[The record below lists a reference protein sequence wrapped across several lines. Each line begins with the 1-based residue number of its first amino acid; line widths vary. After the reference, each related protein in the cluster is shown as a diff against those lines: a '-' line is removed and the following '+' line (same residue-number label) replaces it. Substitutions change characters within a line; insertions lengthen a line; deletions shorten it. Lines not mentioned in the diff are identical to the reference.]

1 MRKLTAMA
9 QQDIGH
15 FVTNEASTKGHV
27 AISDGLR
34 KRDEIGLRSISLE
47 AKQITGPTKAT
58 NYLVR
63 NKQDIALIQNLL
75 NRWPIGIRRN
85 DDTTGTLNRLSNERC
100 DIVLAKLIN
109 FLRQLVCCPQPKLVG
124 THIATQLEPV
134 RLLNV
139 SDVVQPLSLLVHGAH
154 AAQRRGCDSAA
165 VVGIFP
171 ADN

>member
-1 MRKLTAMA
+1 MRKLTAVA

-15 FVTNEASTKGHV
+15 FVTNQASAKGHV

-47 AKQITGPTKAT
+47 AKQITGPTKAA

-85 DDTTGTLNRLSNERC
+85 DDTAGTLNRLSDERC
-100 DIVLAKLIN
+100 DIVLAELIN

-124 THIATQLEPV
+124 THVTA
-134 RLLNV
+134 
-139 SDVVQPLSLLVHGAH
+139 
-154 AAQRRGCDSAA
+154 
-165 VVGIFP
+165 
-171 ADN
+171 